1 MALRCAR
8 ESLRAALARRA
19 AAAAPAPA
27 PAAAAAAPPAAA
39 AAPPAAAQLLSLRA
53 FAAEA
58 PRGGGAGRAGAARSA
73 AAEQGRLL
81 AALVAGMVGL
91 TYASVPLYRLF
102 CQATGYGGTVQEGAG
117 VEAKL
122 RARAAARDAGLEA
135 AAAAREV
142 TVHFNADVADGLA
155 WRFAPAQRALR
166 VRPGQSALAF
176 YTAHNTSDVPVTG
189 VSTYNVAPA
198 AAGAH
203 FNKVQCFCFEEQRLR
218 AGERV
223 EMPIFFYLDPEYATD
238 PRLAGVNH
246 LTLSYTFFKVSE
258 GEEEGEGGKAAAGA
272 AAAGAPAAAA
282 AGHAALAAAAPAS

>member
-19 AAAAPAPA
+19 AAA
-27 PAAAAAAPPAAA
+27 PAAAAAP
-39 AAPPAAAQLLSLRA
+39 PPAAAQLLSLRA

-58 PRGGGAGRAGAARSA
+58 PRGAAAGRAGAARSA

-246 LTLSYTFFKVSE
+246 LTLSYTFFKVAE
-258 GEEEGEGGKAAAGA
+258 GEEEGEGEGEGGEAAAGA
-272 AAAGAPAAAA
+272 AAAAAAGAPATAAAAA